1 MNITI
6 EKVGYHELDKVQTI
20 FTESFRGEVNPSYI
34 KRRMNRMR
42 QFYYFFRPFTRISP
56 WAKNLFNIY
65 VIKCN
70 DTIAGFSQ
78 VSYTNYKEMHI
89 DYIAVHKQY
98 RGQGLGTWTL
108 RKLLNE
114 VADVNKL
121 DVILEVKSG
130 NAAYHLYKRLGFST
144 QARILQYGKT
154 FESACASLV
163 PPILPGLRPLQDI
176 DRTQLYELYR
186 TVQPKGLQ
194 RNSKQD
200 YQRFNPS
207 LFVRNLEWVKDR
219 LMKKIK
225 REFVIEIDKNIVASL
240 EIHSCPKTASHIIN
254 VMLHPNHENLRK
266 PLFSFALSLLR
277 KKYRQGKVITTI
289 YNDNIHKQQALT
301 KLGFSQE
308 KNYHLMIRHPKSTSE
323 QTSIPPKIVAY
334 SERLTNS
341 AAKTASKGSS

>member
-6 EKVGYHELDKVQTI
+6 EKVGYHELHKVQAI
-20 FTESFRGEVNPSYI
+20 FTDSFRGEVNSSHI

-42 QFYYFFRPFTRISP
+42 QFYYFFRPLTRISP

-65 VIKCN
+65 VIKYN
-70 DTIAGFSQ
+70 DIIVGFSQ
-78 VSYTNYKEMHI
+78 LSYINYKELHI
-89 DYIAVHKQY
+89 DYIAIHKQY
-98 RGQGLGTWTL
+98 RGQGLGTWAL
-108 RKLLNE
+108 RKLLND
-114 VADVNKL
+114 VADANKL
-121 DVILEVKSG
+121 DVVLEVKSG

-144 QARILQYGKT
+144 QAHILQYGRT
-154 FESACASLV
+154 FEAVCASLV
-163 PPILPGLRPLQDI
+163 PPALPGLRLLQDL
-176 DRTQLYELYR
+176 DQTQLYKLYR
-186 TVQPKGLQ
+186 TIQPKGLQ

-207 LFVRNLEWVKDR
+207 LFVRNLEWFKNR

-254 VMLHPNHENLRK
+254 VMLHPAHEHLRK
-266 PLFSFALSLLR
+266 PLFSYALFLLQ

-289 YNDNIHKQQALT
+289 YNDNIRKQQTLN

-308 KNYHLMIRHPKSTSE
+308 KNYHLMIRHPKSKSA
-323 QTSIPPKIVAY
+323 QISIPPRIVVDLEKPA
-334 SERLTNS
+334 TP
-341 AAKTASKGSS
+341 AARSASKGSL